1 MEWLI
6 ISGIA
11 AALMFS
17 GKNKSKKTTSTDSS
31 ITPDPLNIDSMVQ
44 ASASD
49 SSSSKFSDATVL
61 PKNSGTPKYGVPA
74 VTASQ
79 KPANAKPTKP
89 AGSQGYEKYNQEL
102 ADGVHAV
109 MTTVSTSVLAADT
122 NVGIGLYLL
131 KPAVP
136 AGQYCGIF
144 SGQTYTSS
152 KGVKYLVAKGYNK
165 GQYFYIPF
173 DKAKIT
179 TSGLSKSRIIITD
192 LKSGSYTNS

>member
-11 AALMFS
+11 AALMFA
-17 GKNKSKKTTSTDSS
+17 GKSKSKKTTTDSS
-31 ITPDPLNIDSMVQ
+31 ITPDPLNIDSMVPT
-44 ASASD
+44 SASD
-49 SSSSKFSDATVL
+49 SSSSSSKFSDATVL
-61 PKNSGTPKYGVPA
+61 PSGTPKYGAPA
-74 VTASQ
+74 AAAS
-79 KPANAKPTKP
+79 KKTSSTIVTKP
-89 AGSQGYEKYNQEL
+89 AGSPGYSKYNQEL

-109 MTTVSTSVLAADT
+109 MTTAETTIYAVDKSVD
-122 NVGIGLYLL
+122 ISMHPL

-136 AGQYCGIF
+136 SGQYCGIY
-144 SGQTYTSS
+144 SGMVYTSS
-152 KGVKYLVAKGYNK
+152 KGRKYFVANGYNK